1 MSVLVSVAIPA
12 FNRTDW
18 LVKCV
23 RSLASQTLPPDRF
36 SVFVVDG
43 SPDDTNERAMR
54 ELASEVPFPL
64 HCIRKKPEGPG
75 PSRNMGARQNG
86 SPYIAFLD
94 SDCYVTPQWLEAGLS
109 AFAAS
114 PRIGI
119 VQGRVLPDPDV
130 PTGIFSHYIRI
141 EAESFFYETANI
153 FYRRETFEQCG
164 GFPADLLP
172 TAELPMGGEDTQA
185 AWTAK
190 RLGWETTF
198 ARDALVYHEVR
209 QRGLKEWICIRN
221 LFVVPSLIGKF
232 PELRR
237 FMYRGYFYDKAQGCL
252 VLALLGAS
260 LALWQPLSAFLV
272 LPYVV
277 HRAMG
282 ESKTLRGPLRLVRV
296 GAYFLRDVT
305 SMCLLIL
312 GSVRYRALLL

>member
-1 MSVLVSVAIPA
+1 MGVLVSVAIPA

-23 RSLASQTLPPDRF
+23 CSLASQTLPAEQF
-36 SVFVVDG
+36 AVFVVDA
-43 SPDDTNERAMR
+43 SPNDNNERAML
-54 ELASEVPFPL
+54 ELAAEMPFSL
-64 HCIRKKPEGPG
+64 RCIRKKPEGPG
-75 PSRNMGARQNG
+75 PSRNMGARQND

-94 SDCYVTPQWLEAGLS
+94 SDCYVTPDWLEAGLH

-114 PRIGI
+114 PCIGI

-172 TAELPMGGEDTQA
+172 NAELPMGGEDTQA

-198 ARDALVYHEVR
+198 APGSLVYHEVR

-237 FMYRGYFYDKAQGCL
+237 FMYRGYFYDRAQGYL
-252 VLALLGAS
+252 SLALFGVS
-260 LALWQPLSAFLV
+260 LALWQPFSALLV

-282 ESKTLRGPLRLVRV
+282 QSKTLTGPLRLARV
-296 GAYFLRDVT
+296 GAYFLRDIT